1 MIIEHQEKT
10 QVFLQTLNQSMSTHQ
25 RANAVKVFN
34 TKVKPVKDSSLGY
47 KPAVTSICCIPNSV
61 YIVVTSADSSVTV
74 YDLSSQS
81 VCGRLLK
88 LSDLPTAVA
97 AFSTSITVDKISDK
111 NTPGSNN
118 DTNKANKRKS
128 VEIIELEINKTLNST
143 KDRSHINEIEATGDN
158 EEDLSAP
165 KVLFIVIGDRKGC
178 LNILQ
183 INGDFGISTDTG
195 ARKMNQ
201 MLLADAVKEG
211 CTVLRYIYEYKQI
224 ILEAS
229 VYMYM

>member
-1 MIIEHQEKT
+1 MT
-10 QVFLQTLNQSMSTHQ
+10 THQ
-25 RANAVKVFN
+25 RANAVKIFN

-47 KPAVTSICCIPNSV
+47 KPAVTSLCCIPNSV
-61 YIVVTSADSSVTV
+61 YIVVTSADCSVTV

-97 AFSTSITVDKISDK
+97 AFSTSITVDKVSDK
-111 NTPGSNN
+111 NTPGVPGGNNGVNVSNDGN
-118 DTNKANKRKS
+118 
-128 VEIIELEINKTLNST
+128 EM
-143 KDRSHINEIEATGDN
+143 NEIEANDEN

-201 MLLADAVKEG
+201 MLLADAVKE
-211 CTVLRYIYEYKQI
+211 VYIYIRKCLYSQ
-224 ILEAS
+224 
-229 VYMYM
+229 V